1 MSHPHFRFSFVTSFP
16 MLFAIVHEPGMWASP
31 LWIPPVSEILPQVI
45 CGFPVSRLWPLKDG
59 THSKRALAI
68 DQACYLQQAIRPSD
82 M

>member
-1 MSHPHFRFSFVTSFP
+1 MPFSFFFRPVLSDVVRYCP
-16 MLFAIVHEPGMWASP
+16 MNQLCGRYH
-31 LWIPPVSEILPQVI
+31 WIPVSEILPQVI
-45 CGFPVSRLWPLKDG
+45 CGFPTVSRLWPLNDG